1 MRMTTLQAVLLGM
14 MIAWT
19 PALLTMA
26 LLLWRAPTC
35 PAAPDDEGS
44 NYHET
49 ARAG

>member
-19 PALLTMA
+19 PALLIMA
-26 LLLWRAPTC
+26 LLLWRAPTSS
-35 PAAPDDEGS
+35 AASHGEPS
-44 NYHET
+44 NYNET